1 MLTPRKQAFV
11 DNYLLT
17 KNGAEAARLSGYSV
31 KTARQAA
38 SRLLT
43 NSDVKEAI
51 EAVQADIKAKWD
63 ARKEQLTKE
72 SFVETAWNHFK
83 IEEEP
88 SVKPRYLE
96 IAGRALGYLNKEDN
110 SKTVNNLIINTDSN
124 TLSTSAKWD
133 RLRALIDGQNP

>member
-1 MLTPRKQAFV
+1 MLTPRKKAFV

-43 NSDVKEAI
+43 NADVKEAI
-51 EAVQADIKAKWD
+51 EAVEAEKQAKWN
-63 ARKEQLTKE
+63 ARKEQLSKE

-83 IEEEP
+83 SEEEP

-96 IAGRALGYLNKEDN
+96 IAGRALGYL
-110 SKTVNNLIINTDSN
+110 SKDDSKSAVNNLIINVDPN
-124 TLSTSAKWD
+124 TLSTSARWD
-133 RLRALIDGQNP
+133 KLRALIDGQ